1 MMAGPNRN
9 PQLKVNYLRLKGDTT
24 RLRKEP
30 KLLANFSGTVA
41 SPRTF
46 DIIGVQDFFW
56 NIGVES
62 SVGFLRSARNPSF
75 SIGKGLPILRQP

>member
-1 MMAGPNRN
+1 MTAGRNRN
-9 PQLKVNYLRLKGDTT
+9 PQLKVNFLRLKGDATQ
-24 RLRKEP
+24 LRREP

-46 DIIGVQDFFW
+46 DIIGMQDFIR

-62 SVGFLRSARNPSF
+62 SVGFLRSSRNSSF